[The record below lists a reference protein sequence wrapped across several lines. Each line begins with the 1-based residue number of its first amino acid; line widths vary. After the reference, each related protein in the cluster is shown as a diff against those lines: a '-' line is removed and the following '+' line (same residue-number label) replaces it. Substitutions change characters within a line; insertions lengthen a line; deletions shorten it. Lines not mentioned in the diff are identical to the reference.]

1 MSPELAGLA
10 ELLLK
15 KPFCVPTEMT
25 SSESVVCEAAR
36 AAMPER
42 SIRFIIWIYF
52 GYAALPWYAARVQ
65 LDDSTF

>member
-52 GYAALPWYAARVQ
+52 GTQRYAARVQ